1 MEKSD
6 SNAPA
11 PLSSKQVKYLR
22 GLGHALS
29 PLVLI
34 GKEGISDSLL
44 KAMQRELG
52 THELVKVKIGTNS
65 AVDKNEAVELIPQA
79 TGATLVQFIGK
90 TLLLYKANPKKPKD
104 KRIFLPRI

>member
-6 SNAPA
+6 NKTSVQ
-11 PLSSKQVKYLR
+11 LSSKQIKYLR

-34 GKEGISDSLL
+34 GKEGISDNLL
-44 KAMQRELG
+44 QAVQRELDI
-52 THELVKVKIGTNS
+52 HELIKVKIGTNS
-65 AVDKNEAVELIPQA
+65 PVDKQEAVELIPQA
-79 TGATLVQFIGK
+79 TAAALVQFIGK